1 MGTVRNTLLASV
13 VALALVPGLALAQ
26 AKTDLIVGM
35 NLEPPSLDPTTTAA
49 AAVDEV
55 TYANIFEG
63 LTRINEN
70 GEILPGLAED
80 WDVSDDGLTITF
92 TLHQGI
98 QFSDGSDF
106 NADDVVFSIG
116 RIIGPDSISAKP
128 QLFTSIASVEKV
140 DDYTVSVTLS
150 EPNGLVLFN
159 LGQGDGVIVDEA
171 SIADIGIN
179 PVGTGPYMLGER
191 VEGDHITLVRSPT
204 YRAPEDVY
212 FDTVEFRF
220 ITDSAAQT
228 AAMLAGDVDVF
239 PNIGAPEALAAFE
252 NDPRFEVIVGT
263 TEGETVMAANWR
275 REPFD
280 NPLVRQALLHAI
292 DRQGLVD
299 SAMFGY
305 GTPIGSHFAPHNP
318 AYIDLTDLYPYDPDR
333 ARELLTEAGY
343 PDGFSTTFVLPPP
356 AAYSR
361 RGGEVIQSY
370 LAEVGIDAE
379 LVPVEWA
386 QWLEGPFRG
395 YDYDLTIVSHTEP
408 LDIPIYAL
416 GPDDYYFG
424 YESADF
430 DAVIDQLQGET
441 DEDARGELYGQA
453 QQIIGEDLASIFL
466 FQLPQLGVR
475 NAQVQGVWA
484 NRPIQ
489 ANDITGAYWVE

>member
-1 MGTVRNTLLASV
+1 MGTVRNALLASAV
-13 VALALVPGLALAQ
+13 TLALAPALAQ

-35 NLEPPSLDPTTTAA
+35 NLEPPNLDPTTTAA

-70 GEILPGLAED
+70 GEILPGLAES

-92 TLHQGI
+92 NLRQGI
-98 QFSDGSDF
+98 EFADGSPF

-116 RIIGPDSISAKP
+116 RIIGPDSVSGKP
-128 QLFTSIASVEKV
+128 QLFSSIADVQKIDDNTVEI
-140 DDYTVSVTLS
+140 TLS
-150 EPNGLVLFN
+150 ESDGLVLFN
-159 LGQGDGVIVDEA
+159 LGQGDGVIVNEATIDE
-171 SIADIGIN
+171 IGTN
-179 PVGTGPYMLGER
+179 PIGTGPYMVDER
-191 VEGDHITLVRSPT
+191 VEGDHITLVRNPN
-204 YRAPEDVY
+204 YRDPDAVH

-220 ITDSAAQT
+220 ITDSAAMT

-252 NDPRFEVIVGT
+252 NDDRFEVIVGT

-275 REPFD
+275 REPFND
-280 NPLVRQALLHAI
+280 PLVRQAIMHAI

-299 SAMFGY
+299 AAMFGY
-305 GTPIGSHFAPHNP
+305 GTPIGTHFAPHNP
-318 AYIDLTDLYPYDPDR
+318 AYVDLTGLYPYDPDR
-333 ARELLTEAGY
+333 ARELLAEAGY

-356 AAYSR
+356 AAYAR
-361 RGGEVIQSY
+361 RGGEVIQAY

-408 LDIPIYAL
+408 LDIGIYAL

-424 YESADF
+424 YDDASF
-430 DAVIDQLQGET
+430 NAVIDEL
-441 DEDARGELYGQA
+441 RGESDPSARAADYEEA
-453 QQIIGEDLASIFL
+453 QEIIAEDLASIFL

-475 NAQVQGVWA
+475 NANVQGVWA

-489 ANDITGAYWVE
+489 ANDITGAYWQE

>member
-1 MGTVRNTLLASV
+1 MGTIRNALFASA
-13 VALALVPGLALAQ
+13 VALVLAPALAH

-35 NLEPPSLDPTTTAA
+35 NLEPPNLDPTTTAA

-70 GEILPGLAED
+70 GEILPGLAES

-92 TLHQGI
+92 NLRQGI
-98 QFSDGSDF
+98 EFADGSPF
-106 NADDVVFSIG
+106 NADDVVFSIA
-116 RIIGPDSISAKP
+116 RIIGPDSVSGKP
-128 QLFTSIASVEKV
+128 QLFSSIADVERI
-140 DDYTVSVTLS
+140 DDNTVRITLS
-150 EPNGLVLFN
+150 EPDGLVLFN
-159 LGQGDGVIVDEA
+159 LGQGDGVIVNEATIDE
-171 SIADIGIN
+171 IGTN
-179 PVGTGPYMLGER
+179 PIGTGPYMVGDR
-191 VEGDHITLVRSPT
+191 VEGDHITLVRNPN
-204 YRAPEDVY
+204 YRDPAAVY

-252 NDPRFEVIVGT
+252 NDQRFEVIVGT

-275 REPFD
+275 REPFND
-280 NPLVRQALLHAI
+280 PLVRQAIMHAI

-299 SAMFGY
+299 AAMFGY
-305 GTPIGSHFAPHNP
+305 GTPIGTHFAPHNP
-318 AYIDLTDLYPYDPDR
+318 AYVDLTGLYPYDPDR
-333 ARELLTEAGY
+333 ARELLAEAGY

-356 AAYSR
+356 AAYAR

-408 LDIPIYAL
+408 LDIGIYAL

-424 YESADF
+424 YDNASF
-430 DAVIDQLQGET
+430 NAVIEEL
-441 DEDARGELYGQA
+441 RGESDASARAVQYQEA
-453 QQIIGEDLASIFL
+453 QQIIAEDLASIFL

-475 NAQVQGVWA
+475 NANVQGVWA

-489 ANDITGAYWVE
+489 ANDITGAYWQE